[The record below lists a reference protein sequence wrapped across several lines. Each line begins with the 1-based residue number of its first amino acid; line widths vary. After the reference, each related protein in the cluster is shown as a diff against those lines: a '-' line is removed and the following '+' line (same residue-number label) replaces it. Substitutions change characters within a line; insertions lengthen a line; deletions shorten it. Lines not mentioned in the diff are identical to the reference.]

1 MIVTIVTFWAKSKI
15 TITRSEK
22 VPLRNLGGEHLIGE
36 RPINGIIQRWRFRII
51 AINIAM
57 GNLYVES
64 DIIVGNTKGI
74 LSLKTQ
80 SRHPASIWSWGYS
93 SDTQSHYQGQR
104 LSANRMRVL

>member
-1 MIVTIVTFWAKSKI
+1 MIVTIATFWAKSKI

-36 RPINGIIQRWRFRII
+36 KSGRII

-64 DIIVGNTKGI
+64 DIIVGNTNTLASSI
-74 LSLKTQ
+74 LL
-80 SRHPASIWSWGYS
+80 
-93 SDTQSHYQGQR
+93 
-104 LSANRMRVL
+104 